1 MSYLDKILEEL
12 ESSISIEENS
22 EKITVDLLKE
32 SENYFE
38 ELLFEASL
46 RDLKKKY
53 PKWTKRG
60 WIKKAKAKIENDIGP
75 RYLSRYLSY
84 FIKRLE
90 GNFNWERDGD
100 SNDDSDEDVSAVAK
114 EIFASISGFHKN
126 RQRLRGRSI
135 YDYSTTDVDKMVQT
149 LGPSGKSKKKK
160 KSEVAREGSEIV
172 YEDNGM
178 FAVRVYTE
186 EASCHYGQGT
196 KWCIS
201 ATESENYFN
210 HPDYVG
216 FAFIMVRMDNLKDS
230 NPNRKITL
238 VYNRE
243 GGFEE
248 AYDVPDQMLDSQE
261 VREAIS
267 ENLFPDNKSDSLNAV
282 ERVDKVERVYRELF
296 QSAKDNVI
304 DNPPEGESIEAQID
318 ELDEEYKGQFEDTG
332 AFHSAEVEE
341 GAVWI
346 TTGFEVEI
354 DDDKLIK
361 DIPDEYRAKMSLSD
375 DIQAMLD
382 TKLSIYANEV
392 NINHYGT
399 VTNVVIEFRA
409 EEPSV
414 NGYRHALRDLYDDN
428 KKFKG
433 IQRVVVKVLQ
443 EYGYMDK
450 TTFEEFE
457 PAYLEKKL
465 KNFELLD
472 YREYLGEEEISFM
485 SDRIPVKGFEKE
497 TFAATPRVYT
507 NDFYDRL
514 GIEKSK
520 QKPAFRYDDNLQRMV
535 MAKLNKFSLMVST
548 ALKRQ
553 LPLPGIPQEQ
563 VIHLTM
569 PEMLTVYLK
578 QGMDGPAY
586 ALGLKLEDIDIS
598 EENFNT
604 ILGVM
609 KFIDEN
615 FDEIS
620 KIVTNTVTVFLR
632 SKISSNAAAKEL
644 EKIDAEDGTDP
655 VNEYFSELAL
665 TDLEKDCK
673 AMTISEW
680 LDPECPAPWDSDFEE
695 HRSLIESKREGVL
708 GKYVWPSA
716 DKGYRDWV
724 KEPDTSI
731 EEKLYKELHNHFG
744 AIAPMSNES
753 VKSIQ
758 NILASGEYP
767 TIFQRRKSG
776 SIQRGMRVSVAWIQK
791 NAPEVLT
798 ALTDDPK
805 DPVDWEPPV
814 AVKPFAYKPE
824 GKFGNVSSWTDDF
837 RSARRFTIKHKPGTI
852 PIIIHTDGSSGF
864 FMHTQAFD
872 RYKKGRYK
880 DEFGIKKLNPTGWAQ
895 ERETMLFGECEVT
908 AIQINATKQEVMNLI
923 NTI

>member
-12 ESSISIEENS
+12 ESSISIEEDS

-32 SENYFE
+32 SENYFD
-38 ELLFEASL
+38 ELLSEAKT
-46 RDLKKKY
+46 RDIKAEY
-53 PKWTKRG
+53 PKWDSEG
-60 WIKKAKAKIENDIGP
+60 WIDKAKKTIEDKIGP
-75 RYLSRYLSY
+75 KYVSRYLLY
-84 FIKRLE
+84 FIKNLE
-90 GNFNWERDGD
+90 NNFGWEEYDGGD
-100 SNDDSDEDVSAVAK
+100 ESDEDISAVAK

-126 RQRLRGRSI
+126 RQRLKGRNI
-135 YDYSTTDVDKMVQT
+135 YDYSTTDVDKMVQS

-243 GGFEE
+243 GEFEE
-248 AYDVPDQMLDSQE
+248 AYDVPDRMLDSQE
-261 VREAIS
+261 VKEVIS
-267 ENLFPDNKSDSLNAV
+267 ENLFPDGESDSLNAV

-304 DNPPEGESIEAQID
+304 DNPPEGENIEAQID
-318 ELDEEYKGQFEDTG
+318 ELDEEYKGQFGDTG

-341 GAVWI
+341 GSVWI

-361 DIPDEYRAKMSLSD
+361 DIPDEYRVKMSLSD

-399 VTNVVIEFRA
+399 QTNVVIEFRA